1 MKQLKVVLV
10 GAGSRGTIY
19 TDIMKGLP
27 EYFKVVA
34 VAEPIKSRRED
45 IQKKH
50 SIPDDMCFVGWKE
63 MFEKPKM
70 ADIAI
75 VSTMDQDHFAPAAKA
90 ISMKYH
96 LLLEKPVCPTP
107 EDCIKLESLAKENG
121 VEVVVCHVL
130 RYTAIFGKL
139 RAIIDSG
146 EIGDIVSINHEE
158 CVGNVHQSHSF
169 VRGNWGNEERSSC
182 MLLQKSCHDM
192 DILQWLIQKKCTR
205 VSSFGG
211 IYYFNEAHAPEGAPE
226 RCIDGCPVGETCPYN
241 AVKLYLD
248 DKDSDRS
255 EWFRTTCAREA
266 NPTDEMVEKALR
278 TTQYGKCVFKCD
290 NTVVD
295 HQTVN
300 LEFEGGVTAT
310 FTMNAFNK
318 GGRFLHVMGTKGE
331 IRVELTGEN
340 KPIRVY
346 QFETGE
352 TKEYSATG
360 KDGITGGHAGGD
372 AGILNALYHS
382 VCGDYAGNALSDI
395 STSVASHMIV
405 FAAEKA
411 RKEGVVVNFDQYI
424 ADMKKE
430 LNITN

>member
-1 MKQLKVVLV
+1 MKQLKVILI
-10 GAGSRGTIY
+10 GAGNRGTTY
-19 TDIMKGLP
+19 TDMMRELP
-27 EYFKVVA
+27 EWFQVVA
-34 VAEPIKSRRED
+34 VAEPIQSRREN

-50 SIPDDMCFVGWKE
+50 GIPDELCFTDWKDLLA
-63 MFEKPKM
+63 MPKM

-75 VSTMDQDHFAPAAKA
+75 VSTMDRDHYAPAAKA
-90 ISMKYH
+90 ISLKYH

-107 EDCIKLESLAKENG
+107 EECLKLEAQAKENG
-121 VEVVVCHVL
+121 VAVVVCHVL
-130 RYTAIFGKL
+130 RYTPFFNTL
-139 RAIIDSG
+139 RDILDSG
-146 EIGDIVSINHEE
+146 EIGDVVSVNHEE

-182 MLLQKSCHDM
+182 MLLQKCCHDL
-192 DILQWLIQKKCTR
+192 DILQWMLRKRCTR

-211 IYYFNEAHAPEGAPE
+211 IYYFNEAHAPAGTPE
-226 RCIDGCPVGETCPYN
+226 RCIDGCPQADTCPYN

-248 DKDSDRS
+248 DKDGPRS

-266 NPTDEMVEKALR
+266 DPTDEMIEKSLR

-300 LEFEGGVTAT
+300 MEFDGGVTVT
-310 FTMNAFNK
+310 FSMNAFNK
-318 GGRFLHVMGTKGE
+318 GGRSFHIMGTKGE
-331 IRVELTGEN
+331 IFADLTEEH
-340 KPIRVY
+340 KPIKVY
-346 QFETGE
+346 IFETEE

-372 AGILNALYHS
+372 LGIMSALYHS
-382 VCGDYAGNALSDI
+382 VCGDYQGREI
-395 STSVASHMIV
+395 SSIEASVASHMIV

-411 RKEGVVVNFDQYI
+411 RNEGIVVDFEKYV

-430 LNITN
+430 LHI